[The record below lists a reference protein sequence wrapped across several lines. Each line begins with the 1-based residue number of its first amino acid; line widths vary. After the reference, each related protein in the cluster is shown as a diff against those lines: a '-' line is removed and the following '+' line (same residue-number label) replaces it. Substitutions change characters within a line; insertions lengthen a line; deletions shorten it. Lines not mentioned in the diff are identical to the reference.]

1 MGRSGKRE
9 GMGKKP
15 VEREEISTI
24 FMVGFPD
31 DISVSHRTSVEAAS
45 LTKADKETV
54 VLDRHRNASLAT
66 FSPSPTG
73 SKPLP

>member
-9 GMGKKP
+9 GLGKKP

-31 DISVSHRTSVEAAS
+31 DISVSHQ
-45 LTKADKETV
+45 LK
-54 VLDRHRNASLAT
+54 LLH
-66 FSPSPTG
+66 
-73 SKPLP
+73 